1 MILICSK
8 TDQMS
13 LWPNRMGF
21 HLANAPNWKPL
32 SNCADIDLFL
42 FTILTSAPI
51 RRLCR
56 RRGCYAHKRA
66 LESKISLGLRPRL
79 IFCPLTPCKT
89 PPYFSNSEDSAP
101 LKFSLAMPLL
111 TLDIFGEGESLPS
124 LL

>member
-56 RRGCYAHKRA
+56 RRGCYAHK
-66 LESKISLGLRPRL
+66 EKGHFI
-79 IFCPLTPCKT
+79 
-89 PPYFSNSEDSAP
+89 YFHINGFK
-101 LKFSLAMPLL
+101 KFAENY
-111 TLDIFGEGESLPS
+111 TT
-124 LL
+124 